1 MSPASVEL
9 QDKNATKA
17 EQQLQRLMDAE
28 RILRQHQQR
37 EKAATTTTNG
47 QENMAMGSPN
57 ATTAMSR
64 TATTVDVTDSVI
76 FIK

>member
-9 QDKNATKA
+9 QDRNSTKA

-37 EKAATTTTNG
+37 DKAATATNG

-57 ATTAMSR
+57 STTATSR

-76 FIK
+76 